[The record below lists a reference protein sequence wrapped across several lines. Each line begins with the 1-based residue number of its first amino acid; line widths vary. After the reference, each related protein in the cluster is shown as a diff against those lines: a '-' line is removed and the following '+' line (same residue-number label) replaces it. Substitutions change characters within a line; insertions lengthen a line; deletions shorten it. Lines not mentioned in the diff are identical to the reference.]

1 MVLSNDLFNAIANK
15 LKLKTSLLNE
25 ERLYV
30 ENLLNKIDHLKKLRE
45 DNYKT
50 LSVKKTT
57 YQKNI
62 ENDTNLIVMYIIS
75 ISFLKANTTIH
86 VSDVKGNIKL
96 FYSAGSVGL
105 GGKQKK
111 KRLIAVSKLISLML
125 KKAIFLGKKPVALH
139 LNNVNFYNS
148 LIVNKLKKSLYIKVI
163 KSFNQTP
170 YNRLF
175 WEQEV
180 MCSNHIIS
188 NLYPFF

>member
-170 YNRLF
+170 YNGCRKKKLKRKKYTKKF
-175 WEQEV
+175 K
-180 MCSNHIIS
+180 
-188 NLYPFF
+188 